1 MKMKKA
7 MVTAFPNLCYC
18 VVWLPIIFGFTS
30 QSSLGTHHYKSNDVV
45 TTIIR
50 RQARLEN
57 VKKKVFTT
65 CIFVPR
71 GTQTILCGSGKGGM
85 DAFDAQMKAMATVAG
100 SAVEAIASEML
111 DATRGKASVAAATT
125 PADQF
130 TDNIEASSAA
140 ISMMETSQ
148 GITVGKI
155 AKSIPDLAFKPD
167 ASQTF
172 MLSDSGCRVR
182 LDASDAPG
190 PANIAWLSDL
200 CVESRLSSLTA
211 YCGPLTIVPHLISR
225 CSILPDGKTM
235 NLFVDFRPRAYG
247 AYEMR
252 DPTTGNYP
260 GPDILGRKS
269 FEYSGARKDYETK
282 FGTEDVALFLNQV
295 RLSLNGVT
303 DNTSSGD
310 AGLSELE
317 TLTRGPL
324 ALDITM
330 PLR

>member
-1 MKMKKA
+1 
-7 MVTAFPNLCYC
+7 MVLLLLVLLLTCCNRSD
-18 VVWLPIIFGFTS
+18 GFTS
-30 QSSLGTHHYKSNDVV
+30 SFGARR
-45 TTIIR
+45 TTTT
-50 RQARLEN
+50 
-57 VKKKVFTT
+57 VF
-65 CIFVPR
+65 R
-71 GTQTILCGSGKGGM
+71 GSSGKGGM
-85 DAFDAQMKAMATVAG
+85 DAFDAQMKAMATG
-100 SAVEAIASEML
+100 SEVNALTLAAAEAVASEML
-111 DATRGKASVAAATT
+111 DATRGKASVAAGTV
-125 PADQF
+125 PIGQYKD
-130 TDNIEASSAA
+130 IEASSA
-140 ISMMETSQ
+140 ITMMEKSQ
-148 GITVGKI
+148 GITVEKI
-155 AKSIPDLAFKPD
+155 AKSIPDLALKPD

-172 MLSDSGCRVR
+172 VLSDSGCRVK

-211 YCGPLTIVPHLISR
+211 YCGPLTNVPHLISR
-225 CSILPDGKTM
+225 CSILPDGKTI
-235 NLFVDFRPRAYG
+235 NLFIDFRPRAYG

-282 FGTEDVALFLNQV
+282 FGTEDVALFLKQV

-324 ALDITM
+324 ALDTTM

>member
-1 MKMKKA
+1 
-7 MVTAFPNLCYC
+7 MVLLLLILLLTCCYRSD
-18 VVWLPIIFGFTS
+18 GFTS
-30 QSSLGTHHYKSNDVV
+30 FGV
-45 TTIIR
+45 R
-50 RQARLEN
+50 RTAAT
-57 VKKKVFTT
+57 VFL
-65 CIFVPR
+65 F
-71 GTQTILCGSGKGGM
+71 GSGKGGM
-85 DAFDAQMKAMATVAG
+85 DAFDAQMKAMATG
-100 SAVEAIASEML
+100 SEVNAATLAAAEAVASEML
-111 DATRGKASVAAATT
+111 DATRGKASVAAGTA
-125 PADQF
+125 PIGKF
-130 TDNIEASSAA
+130 TDIEASSA
-140 ISMMETSQ
+140 ISMIETSQ
-148 GITVGKI
+148 GITVEKI
-155 AKSIPDLAFKPD
+155 AKSIPDLALKPD

-172 MLSDSGCRVR
+172 VLSDSGCRVK

-211 YCGPLTIVPHLISR
+211 YCGPLTNVPHLISR
-225 CSILPDGKTM
+225 CSILPDGKTI
-235 NLFVDFRPRAYG
+235 NLFIDFRPRAYG

-282 FGTEDVALFLNQV
+282 FGTEDVALFLKQV

-324 ALDITM
+324 ALDTTM

>member
-1 MKMKKA
+1 
-7 MVTAFPNLCYC
+7 
-18 VVWLPIIFGFTS
+18 
-30 QSSLGTHHYKSNDVV
+30 
-45 TTIIR
+45 
-50 RQARLEN
+50 
-57 VKKKVFTT
+57 
-65 CIFVPR
+65 
-71 GTQTILCGSGKGGM
+71 M
-85 DAFDAQMKAMATVAG
+85 DAFDAQMKVATG
-100 SAVEAIASEML
+100 SEAVASEML
-111 DATRGKASVAAATT
+111 DATRGKASVAAGTV
-125 PADQF
+125 PIGKFAD
-130 TDNIEASSAA
+130 IEASSA
-140 ISMMETSQ
+140 ISMIETSQ
-148 GITVGKI
+148 GITVEKI
-155 AKSIPDLAFKPD
+155 AKSIPDLALKPD

-172 MLSDSGCRVR
+172 VLSDSGCRVK

-200 CVESRLSSLTA
+200 CVDSRLSSLTA
-211 YCGPLTIVPHLISR
+211 YCGPLTNVPHLISR

-235 NLFVDFRPRAYG
+235 NLFIDFRPRAYG

-282 FGTEDVALFLNQV
+282 FGTEDVALFLKQV

-303 DNTSSGD
+303 DNTSLGN

-317 TLTRGPL
+317 TLTQGPL
-324 ALDITM
+324 ALDVTL